1 MLVKPSDGPWRVELT
16 RVNGLKGHLSL
27 AVVAG
32 TDDVLAIVARRNGG
46 TGTELPTEANARL
59 LSAAPD
65 LLSACRATL
74 ENMTSWH
81 EENEIRQV
89 EGPCFCATCEM
100 ARAAIAKATGQE
112 ATDGD

>member
-1 MLVKPSDGPWRVELT
+1 MLAKPSDGPWRVELT

-65 LLSACRATL
+65 LLAACRIALSDMEDNDSYGYT
-74 ENMTSWH
+74 
-81 EENEIRQV
+81 EELVMPVLRD
-89 EGPCFCATCEM
+89 
-100 ARAAIAKATGQE
+100 AIAKATGQE
-112 ATDGD
+112 ASDHA